1 MSVTAALLKVF
12 RVDQQLRGLKS
23 RLHAA
28 ERFLAEQEKQLK
40 AVEDKHAALTAQLKQ
55 LKVSISGEEGE
66 TAAIDTRMAKLR
78 DHMNGAK
85 TNKEYSAFLAEL
97 DALKKK
103 KKEIEDAELA
113 QMGQVE
119 SLQKQ
124 ALEHTKSRDERKAII
139 AKARAERDE
148 RASEIK
154 GRVDELSA
162 QRDEL
167 VKDVPAEALRILDEM
182 SAKKGDEAMS
192 AVEVIDRRAH
202 EWSCGS
208 CMMTLTV
215 ETVNSLSV
223 GRLTRCPSCKVVLFS
238 EEDLVSQK
246 AAAAPK
252 SPKPKAAK
260 VKSDNGIAP
269 KTPRKVKAATTTA
282 AAADTQDE

>member
-12 RVDQQLRGLKS
+12 RVDQQLRGLKT

-28 ERFLAEQEKQLK
+28 ERFLAEQEKLLK
-40 AVEDKHAALTAQLKQ
+40 GVEDRYAALAAQLKQ
-55 LKVSISGEEGE
+55 LRVSISGEEGE
-66 TAAIDTRMAKLR
+66 TASIDVRMAKLR
-78 DHMNGAK
+78 EQMNEAK

-97 DALKKK
+97 DSLKKK

-119 SLQKQ
+119 SLTNQ
-124 ALEHTKSRDERKAII
+124 AAEQAKARDERKAII

-148 RASEIK
+148 RAAEIK
-154 GRVDELSA
+154 GRVDELTS
-162 QRDEL
+162 QRTNFAADI
-167 VKDVPAEALRILDEM
+167 PPEALRILDEM
-182 SAKKGDEAMS
+182 SMKKGDEAMS
-192 AVEVIDRRAH
+192 PVEVVDRRAH

-246 AAAAPK
+246 AAAP
-252 SPKPKAAK
+252 PKPKAKAK
-260 VKSDNGIAP
+260 TAP
-269 KTPRKVKAATTTA
+269 ASRKGKASAPA
-282 AAADTQDE
+282 EVE

>member
-28 ERFLAEQEKQLK
+28 ERFLAEQEKLLK
-40 AVEDKHAALTAQLKQ
+40 GVEDKHSQLSAQLKQ

-66 TAAIDTRMAKLR
+66 AASIDARMAKLR
-78 DHMNGAK
+78 EAMNSAK

-124 ALEHTKSRDERKAII
+124 ILEQAKARDERKAII
-139 AKARAERDE
+139 TKARADRDE
-148 RASEIK
+148 RAAEIK
-154 GRVDELSA
+154 GRVDELST

-167 VKDVPAEALRILDEM
+167 VKSVPAEALRVLDEM

-192 AVEVIDRRAH
+192 PVEVIDRRAH

-223 GRLTRCPSCKVVLFS
+223 GRLTRCHSCKVVLFS

-246 AAAAPK
+246 AAATKPA
-252 SPKPKAAK
+252 KPKAAAK
-260 VKSDNGIAP
+260 P
-269 KTPRKVKAATTTA
+269 KAPRKGSAAAATA
-282 AAADTQDE
+282 AAPASADAGE